1 MLAVLVGQASAENV
15 LSGTTP
21 GSVRVFSEPKFS
33 ERGVEWNL
41 QGVYGYFVSTTVI
54 PTLHIINQ
62 AINGS
67 GAIVALAITCWV
79 VKTLFRLIK
88 TEYIKT
94 IIADFPEEIT
104 TTKTTPAADHLFQVR
119 DEEEERRSIVVRAS
133 SRPPFVLP
141 PHV

>member
-1 MLAVLVGQASAENV
+1 MLAVLVGQASAEDV
-15 LSGTTP
+15 LSGITP

-62 AINGS
+62 AINGA

-88 TEYIKT
+88 TEYNNSW
-94 IIADFPEEIT
+94 
-104 TTKTTPAADHLFQVR
+104 L
-119 DEEEERRSIVVRAS
+119 
-133 SRPPFVLP
+133 
-141 PHV
+141 